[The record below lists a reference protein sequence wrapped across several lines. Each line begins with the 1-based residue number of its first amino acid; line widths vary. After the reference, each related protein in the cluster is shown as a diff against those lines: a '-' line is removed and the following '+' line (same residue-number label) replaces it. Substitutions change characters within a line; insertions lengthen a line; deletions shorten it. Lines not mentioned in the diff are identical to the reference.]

1 MLRALTFS
9 VDGGFLTAS
18 PYVLFLLISKKF
30 DYQPRAEIIITEKQ
44 ASTFGNNA
52 ELFEQQCEDW
62 VRVTQTHILKENT
75 SDPRLECTGWLQAPL
90 LSPFIISCVLL

>member
-9 VDGGFLTAS
+9 VDGWFLTAS

-30 DYQPRAEIIITEKQ
+30 DYQPRAEIIITEKR

-62 VRVTQTHILKENT
+62 V
-75 SDPRLECTGWLQAPL
+75 
-90 LSPFIISCVLL
+90 